1 MSFSPNNLASSS
13 STAFNFESLTNA
25 DAEKTAEHGDL
36 VNESEI
42 QQAYDKD
49 AITHHHPNLDEIGE
63 RLAGIMNHSP
73 FVAFTSLK
81 FSYEN
86 GEMVG
91 RVALK
96 PELIGNSNFQ
106 ILHGG
111 MTATILDT
119 MGGLVGMFEIYK
131 RGQGTLDEQ
140 TKKAIRFATVDLRV
154 DYLAPGRG
162 QEFIATAEVIRMGRK
177 GCTTTMLLVNNE
189 GKKIAHGIASY
200 AF

>member
-1 MSFSPNNLASSS
+1 MELQS
-13 STAFNFESLTNA
+13 EA
-25 DAEKTAEHGDL
+25 DHSQE
-36 VNESEI
+36 
-42 QQAYDKD
+42 
-49 AITHHHPNLDEIGE
+49 THANIDEIGE
-63 RLAGIMNHSP
+63 RLAFIMGLSP
-73 FVAFTSLK
+73 FNAHTSSK

-91 RVALK
+91 RVELK
-96 PELIGNSNFQ
+96 PELIGNPNFQ

-119 MGGLVGMFEIYK
+119 IGGLVGMFEIYK
-131 RGQGTLDEQ
+131 RNQGTFEEQ
-140 TKKAIRFATVDLRV
+140 TKKVKRLATVDLRI

-162 QEFIATAEVIRMGRK
+162 KEFIATAEILRMGRK
-177 GCTTTMLLVNNE
+177 GCTSRMLLVNDE